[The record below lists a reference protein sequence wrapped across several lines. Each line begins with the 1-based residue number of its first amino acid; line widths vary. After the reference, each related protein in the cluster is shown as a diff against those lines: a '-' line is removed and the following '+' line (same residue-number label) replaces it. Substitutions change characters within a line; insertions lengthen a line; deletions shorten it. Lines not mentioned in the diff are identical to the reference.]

1 MSITTKIF
9 LGIGIALGIV
19 LLAGVMLSYYLVTKS
34 FPQTTGSI
42 SLKGISGE
50 VDIYRDEYGVP
61 HLFAQTEDDA
71 FFTVGYLHAQDRLW
85 QMELARRAG
94 MGRLAEILGEPALK
108 TDRMFR
114 TLGFP
119 KLAHQLVSALDE
131 QTRRLLSA
139 YSSGVNAY
147 INSNKGRYPVEFDLL
162 NVDPEPWQL
171 EHTVAIS
178 RLMGWELNHARWVD
192 VILGELVE
200 RFGAA
205 KASEIFPRWQDDAP
219 FIIPDQ
225 LKGKKVTASLEQFLD
240 GDKAYRGLMGAQ
252 SFSGGSNA
260 WVVSGSKS
268 VTGKPI
274 LSNDPHLALTAP
286 ARWYELHIVAPG
298 LDIEGTSLPGVP
310 FVVIGH
316 NRRIAWGVTNAMADD
331 EDFYVEEVD
340 SVEHPT
346 KYRFKN
352 GWRTIGQEVDT
363 ILVKGGNP
371 VLLTIYKTHR
381 GPVVNRIDAAAQR
394 SQYLISIRWTGYET
408 SSEAKSFYL
417 LNKAGNW
424 REFRDALRHFALPAQ
439 NFVYADVD
447 GNIGY
452 RTGGLLPI
460 RNSKGPTLPFPG
472 QTDDNDWRG
481 YVPFEKMPELFNP
494 PQGFIVTA
502 NNKIISDAYPYS
514 ISYHWEPPWRSIR
527 INELLRKQEKLSVQ
541 DMQRIQTD
549 VVSQHAR
556 EIVPL
561 VLQAFRGR
569 DSLSRQTTEALT
581 YLRNWDFQ
589 MKKEDVATTLFQSFF
604 LNVIRKTLEDEMG
617 ERLFALYDTLASVP
631 MTVVTRLL
639 KEGNSSW
646 FDNVNTPQRETRD
659 DIIRQSFEE
668 AIQGLQ
674 GSLGGELKEWQWGRL
689 HKVEFSHVFG
699 DVPVLRRIFNVG
711 PFQVPGSHSTV
722 WKGDFRLARP
732 FANTV
737 GPSTRQIF
745 DLSDPNNTQ
754 AVTPPGQSGQVFQR
768 HYQDQIPLW
777 LDGGYRRVPMDRT
790 MIEQSSRDHLTLRPI
805 K

>member
-1 MSITTKIF
+1 MRITTKIF
-9 LGIGIALGIV
+9 IGIGVVFGVVV
-19 LLAGVMLSYYLVTKS
+19 LVAVILSYYLVTKS
-34 FPQTTGSI
+34 FPQTSGSI
-42 SLKGISGE
+42 SLKGISGQI
-50 VDIYRDEYGVP
+50 DIYRDEYGVP
-61 HLFAQTEDDA
+61 HLFAQSEEDA

-85 QMELARRAG
+85 QMELLRRAG

-119 KLAHQLVSALDE
+119 KLAHHLTSELDE
-131 QTRRLLSA
+131 ETRRLLTA
-139 YSSGVNAY
+139 YSNGVNAY
-147 INSNKGRYPVEFDLL
+147 IASNKGRYPVEFDVL
-162 NVDPEPWQL
+162 NIDPEPWQL
-171 EHTVAIS
+171 EHTVVIS

-192 VILGELVE
+192 VLLGELVE

-205 KASEIFPRWQDDAP
+205 KASEIFPRWQEDAP

-225 LKGKKVTASLEQFLD
+225 LKGKNVTASLEQFLD
-240 GDKAYRGLMGAQ
+240 ADKSFRAIMGAG

-274 LSNDPHLALTAP
+274 LANDPHLALTAP

-298 LDIEGTSLPGVP
+298 LDVEGTSIPGVP

-340 SVEHPT
+340 SIEHPT
-346 KYRFKN
+346 KYRFN
-352 GWRTIGQEVDT
+352 NIWRTMEQDIDT

-381 GPVVNRIDAAAQR
+381 GPIVNRFEAAAQL
-394 SQYLISIRWTGYET
+394 SQHLISMRWTGYET
-408 SSEAKSFYL
+408 SSEAKTFYL

-452 RTGGLLPI
+452 RTGGVLPI
-460 RNSKGPTLPFPG
+460 RNSKGPTLPFSG
-472 QTDDNDWRG
+472 QNDDNDWRG
-481 YVPFEKMPELFNP
+481 FVPFERMPELLNP
-494 PQGFIVTA
+494 PQGYIATA
-502 NNKIISDAYPYS
+502 NNKIISDAYPYA
-514 ISYHWEPPWRSIR
+514 ISFHWEPPWRSMR

-549 VVSQHAR
+549 VDSHHAR

-561 VLQAFRGR
+561 ILEAYRGR
-569 DSLSRQTTEALT
+569 DSLNRQTTEGLT

-604 LNVIRKTLEDEMG
+604 VSVIRNTLEDEMG
-617 ERLFALYDTLASVP
+617 ERLFGLYDTLASVP

-659 DIIRQSFEE
+659 EIIRQSFEK
-668 AIQGLQ
+668 AIRDLQ

-689 HKVEFSHVFG
+689 HKVEFSHVLG
-699 DVPVLRRIFNVG
+699 EVPILRRIFNVG
-711 PFQVPGSHSTV
+711 PFQVPGSHSTI
-722 WKGDFRLARP
+722 WKGDFRLGRP
-732 FANTV
+732 FANNV

-768 HYQDQIPLW
+768 HYHDQIPLW

-790 MIEQSSRDHLTLRPI
+790 MIEQSSRDHLVLRPS